1 MHRAGSEWVRALY
14 QRSSRSTGR
23 AVALGALVAGIGL
36 AMSCSNGGN
45 NGSGPDS
52 LGDGTDNPET
62 LSGDLLGEG
71 LPVCTPGTVQCSSS
85 GLAVETCLEDGSG
98 FGEPVPCQDSNPCS
112 DEKCEAGACV
122 FPLTKCND
130 NDPCTQDICMPFT
143 GDCLHPPAAGQ
154 TQCCQ
159 KDEDC
164 SDGFEETTDL
174 CDIAN
179 GACVFQ
185 ADVPG
190 IEFLYKLGGKGSGD
204 GQLSNPKGLA
214 VLADGRLIVADA
226 GNNRAVLLSPTGEL
240 LVALTEAFG
249 KPLKAPACAY
259 AAADGRVFLCD
270 TGNDRILILDNMGA
284 AVDVWPPADYSGELF
299 LSPADVAVDA
309 DGLAYVADGP
319 GEEFDTGN
327 RIMKLKPTGQVVAM
341 QGKTGEAEGNFDRPS
356 GIALHPGGNLFIT
369 DQGND
374 RVQVLGPDLAFV
386 AQFGTQGSEPGLLE
400 GPSDIAMAPNGTF
413 FIADAGNQRVQLFAS
428 CQPDC
433 TGKVCGD
440 DGCGGSCGQCPS
452 FGSCNAQG
460 LCDGWVGEGA
470 EGCNIQEAGGCGGCP
485 PEKCVC
491 TGEGALDPSQFYE
504 GGDKDEYCCA
514 TQWDQ
519 VCVFEAQAV
528 CGYSCPLPTEWPALE
543 PTFSAK
549 TEFNT
554 AGDTKLASPLK
565 LTLDANGFLYLLDA
579 VKCEIYV
586 FRTVGT
592 LGSGQ

>member
-1 MHRAGSEWVRALY
+1 
-14 QRSSRSTGR
+14 
-23 AVALGALVAGIGL
+23 VAGL
-36 AMSCSNGGN
+36 ALAPACSNGGG
-45 NGSGPDS
+45 NGNGPDTTGDQS
-52 LGDGTDNPET
+52 ATIDGLGTET
-62 LSGDLLGEG
+62 TGEG
-71 LPVCTPGTVQCSSS
+71 LPVCEAGTVRCSSS
-85 GLAVETCLEDGSG
+85 GTAVETCHEDGSG
-98 FGEPVPCQDSNPCS
+98 FGEPVPCQDANPCS
-112 DEKCEAGACV
+112 DERCEAGACV

-130 NDPCTQDICMPFT
+130 DDPCTQDICMPFS
-143 GDCLHPPAAGQ
+143 GDCLHQPAAGRA
-154 TQCCQ
+154 QCCE

-174 CDIAN
+174 CDVAN

-190 IEFLYKLGGKGSGD
+190 IVFEYKLGGKGGGD

-214 VLADGRLIVADA
+214 VLSDGRLVVADA
-226 GNNRAVLLSPTGEL
+226 GNNRTVYLTPAGEQ
-240 LVALTEAFG
+240 LVAVTEAFG

-259 AAADGRVFLCD
+259 AAADGRVFVCD
-270 TGNDRILILDNMGA
+270 TGNDRILILDAQGTA
-284 AVDVWPPADYSGELF
+284 LDVWPPADFGGEFF
-299 LSPADVAVDA
+299 LSPTDVAI
-309 DGLAYVADGP
+309 DGEGFAYVADGP

-356 GIALHPGGNLFIT
+356 GIALHSGGNLFIT

-374 RVQVLGPDLAFV
+374 RVQVLDPALQFV
-386 AQFGTQGSEPGLLE
+386 AQFGTEGSEPAQMK
-400 GPSDIAMAPNGTF
+400 GPSDIAMAPSGVF
-413 FIADAGNQRVQLFAS
+413 FIADAGNQRIQLFAS

-440 DGCGGSCGQCPS
+440 DGCGGSCGECPP
-452 FGSCNAQG
+452 FGTCNGQG
-460 LCDGWVGEGA
+460 LCDGWVAEGGDGCTIQEGA
-470 EGCNIQEAGGCGGCP
+470 GCGGCP

-519 VCVFEAQAV
+519 VCVYEAQMV
-528 CGYSCPLPTEWPALE
+528 CGYSCPLPTEWPVLE

-549 TEFNT
+549 TELNT
-554 AGDTKLASPLK
+554 AGETKLASPLR
-565 LTLDANGFLYLLDA
+565 LTLDANGFLYVLDA

-586 FRTVGT
+586 FRTAG
-592 LGSGQ
+592 LSAAGNGE